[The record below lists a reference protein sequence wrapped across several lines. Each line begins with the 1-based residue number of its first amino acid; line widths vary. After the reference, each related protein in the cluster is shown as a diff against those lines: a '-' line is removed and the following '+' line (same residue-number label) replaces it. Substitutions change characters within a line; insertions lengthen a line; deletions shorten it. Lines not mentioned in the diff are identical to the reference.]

1 MSASPAVSG
10 SLRNRLVLTL
20 IGGAAILAL
29 LLFFTVRSYAARVA
43 QQGQDNILGASVTSI
58 LDAVALRDGELEV
71 DIPYAA
77 FSMLSTPSDDR
88 VFYAIFQDGKLLS
101 GYDDL
106 SATNG
111 TPNGEWTFQSGEV
124 RGETIRQVSA
134 SRTLVGLGTRTEV
147 EVALGQTQDALAET
161 LRQISRNAAYLG
173 IGFFA
178 LVAGLSFWA
187 TSATIGQ
194 LNKLTTSVTRRGPQD
209 LSPFRKPVP
218 REMAQLVSSLNSLM
232 GRLDQSLSQSEDFI
246 AEAAHRVR
254 TPLAT
259 VRSYADATLQRVE
272 KEENR
277 EALRSMVR
285 AIDESSRAA
294 GQLLDHAMIT
304 FRADHLEREEI
315 DLVALVRDL
324 VQRLTPI
331 AEMKDLS
338 LTLVGDPVVT
348 YSGDPIL
355 IQNAVRNMVD
365 NALKYAPAESVVEIE
380 VSQGAQ
386 AQISVRDQG
395 PGFPPSEIDTLT
407 RRFERGKNAAGTIGS
422 GLGLTIVQ
430 DVAKAHGGDLILT
443 NRKGAGAC
451 VTLLL

>member
-1 MSASPAVSG
+1 MSVSPTVSG

-20 IGGAAILAL
+20 IGGAAILAV
-29 LLFFTVRSYAARVA
+29 LLFFAVRNYAVQVA
-43 QQGQDNILGASVTSI
+43 QQGQDNILGASVASI
-58 LDAVALRDGELEV
+58 LDAAALRDGQLEV

-77 FSMLSTPSDDR
+77 FSMLTTPADDR
-88 VFYAIFQDGKLLS
+88 VFYAIFQDGEFIS

-106 SATNG
+106 RLSDGSADGN
-111 TPNGEWTFQSGEV
+111 WTFQAGEV
-124 RGETIRQVSA
+124 RGEQVRQVSA
-134 SRTLVGLGTRTEV
+134 GRTLVGLGRQTKI

-161 LRQISRNAAYLG
+161 LDQISRNAALLG
-173 IGFFA
+173 LGFFLLTA
-178 LVAGLSFWA
+178 ALSFWV
-187 TSATIGQ
+187 TSSTIGQ

-218 REMAQLVSSLNSLM
+218 KEMAPLVTSLNSLM

-259 VRSYADATLQRVE
+259 VRSYAEATLQRVE
-272 KEENR
+272 RKDNR
-277 EALRSMVR
+277 EALRAMVR

-304 FRADHLEREEI
+304 FRADHLEREDI
-315 DLVALVRDL
+315 DLVALTRDL

-338 LTLVGDPVVT
+338 LSLTGDASVP

-355 IQNAVRNMVD
+355 LQNAVRNLID
-365 NALKYAPAESVVEIE
+365 NALKYAPPDSIVEIRVTKE
-380 VSQGAQ
+380 PS
-386 AQISVRDQG
+386 AQIMVSDQG
-395 PGFPPSEIDTLT
+395 PGFPPDEIEMLT
-407 RRFERGKNAAGTIGS
+407 RRFERGQNSAGTIGS
-422 GLGLTIVQ
+422 GLGLTIAQ
-430 DVAKAHGGDLILT
+430 DVAIAHGGALVLT
-443 NRKGAGAC
+443 NQPEGGAC
-451 VTLLL
+451 VILSL